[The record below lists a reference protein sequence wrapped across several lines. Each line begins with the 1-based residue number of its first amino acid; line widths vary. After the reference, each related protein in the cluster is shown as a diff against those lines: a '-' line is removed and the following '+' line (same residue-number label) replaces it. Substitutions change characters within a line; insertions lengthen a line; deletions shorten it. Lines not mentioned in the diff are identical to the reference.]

1 MTGAFEAAGRVIAGR
16 YRLVRRLGAGGMG
29 RVWQAYDQEL
39 ACEVALKEI
48 ILPPHVPE
56 SEVGAR
62 IARAR
67 GEAQH
72 AARLRNHPH
81 VVTVYDIVESGGL
94 PWIVME
100 FVPGATDL
108 EAVVR
113 ERGPLLLADVAR
125 IGLAVL
131 DALLEGHRLGVLH
144 RDVKPAN
151 VLLTGAGPQS
161 LHGAEGGRVL
171 LTDYGIALEP
181 SSGKPRL
188 TAPAEIIGTVRFM
201 APERLRGETPTAASD
216 LFSLGGTLYFA
227 LEGCGPFDRDCD
239 GDMLSALLSESP
251 APPRRAAELAP
262 VFLGLLAKD
271 PARRMGGD
279 EAAELLA
286 SLAAGS
292 GAGAARPEAALSPV
306 LPPAGPA
313 GRERRPVPPAGGRPP
328 RSGEPEPPTELLPP
342 AGGAGLPLQPLP
354 PSEPSAPSGPSGP
367 GEPAEPSAPAEPSGP
382 GGPAEPSAPSGPG
395 GPGGLSG
402 PGGPGGLSGPG
413 GPSGPGGVSG
423 EGSRGGLPPGG
434 GGGRPR
440 SGRRRPG
447 RRAGSRAGR
456 RRAGLLAGVVAGVL
470 AAGGAGVYLAQSG
483 SSGPEPVSSIR
494 VGDSPQ
500 GMAMSQDGR
509 RSYVTNYGS
518 GSVSVIDTLTNRT
531 EDQPIRVGKNPRD
544 VAVSPDRRRV
554 YVTNYGSD
562 SVSVIDTLTNR
573 VDRTITVG
581 STPVGVTVSRDGRWV
596 YVTLSRS
603 GSLPG
608 SLSVIDTAT
617 DKVKHTISVGK
628 DPQGVAVAPDGRR
641 VYVDNYGSD
650 SVSVIDTGTDKVER
664 TVSVGKA
671 PLGVA
676 VAPDGRRVY
685 VTNSYSDSVSV
696 IDTRAD
702 KVERTIRVGSGPRGV
717 AVSPDRR
724 WVYVANNYEGSVS
737 VIDTAAD
744 KVERTISVGRGPL
757 EVAVS
762 PDGDRRQLHVSN
774 FVSDSVSVIPLQET
788 QDASARGPA
797 GPGRAGSTALHL
809 ERHPLLRPSAGP
821 VTAGQECCPG
831 S

>member
-1 MTGAFEAAGRVIAGR
+1 MTGAYEAAGRVIAGR

-39 ACEVALKEI
+39 ACDVALKEI

-151 VLLTGAGPQS
+151 VLLTGPGPQS

-227 LEGCGPFDRDCD
+227 LEGSGPFDRDCD

-279 EAAELLA
+279 EAAELLT
-286 SLAAGS
+286 SLAARP
-292 GAGAARPEAALSPV
+292 GAGAAQPAAALSPV

-313 GRERRPVPPAGGRPP
+313 GRERRPGRPAGGRPP

-354 PSEPSAPSGPSGP
+354 PSEPSAPSGPSEPGGP
-367 GEPAEPSAPAEPSGP
+367 GEPGGPSGPSEPGGPAEPSGP
-382 GGPAEPSAPSGPG
+382 GGVPG
-395 GPGGLSG
+395 E
-402 PGGPGGLSGPG
+402 
-413 GPSGPGGVSG
+413 GGVSG
-423 EGSRGGLPPGG
+423 LLPPGG

-447 RRAGSRAGR
+447 RRRVGR

-617 DKVKHTISVGK
+617 DKVKRTISVGK

-664 TVSVGKA
+664 TISVGKA

-676 VAPDGRRVY
+676 VASDGRRVY

-696 IDTRAD
+696 IDTAAD

-737 VIDTAAD
+737 VIDTRAD
-744 KVERTISVGRGPL
+744 KVERTIPVGRGPL

-762 PDGDRRQLHVSN
+762 PDGHRRQLHVSN
-774 FVSDSVSVIPLQET
+774 FVSDSVSVIPFQET
-788 QDASARGPA
+788 QDASARDPA
-797 GPGRAGSTALHL
+797 GPGRTGSTALHL
-809 ERHPLLRPSAGP
+809 ERHPLLRPSASP
-821 VTAGQECCPG
+821 VTAGQERGPG